1 VNLRH
6 LGWWWRKIGPVA
18 ILTLTLLKFLPFIGY
33 SHASIVQLAYANSNC
48 SLRKDALHFWTV
60 FSASFLEFLLLSLIY
75 WWTLIDSKDHRKW
88 RSGLAGSSIL
98 CSAVVLA
105 ALISSATGWKLP
117 WIRLLLLEVMEKE
130 ISRLK
135 ESTNDKHRSCYC
147 SSRYSFRYVAFT
159 SRTASPLKL
168 PPRVVEEYRT
178 KHQTNQCVSSIMVL
192 AVEEHLHQHQ
202 GNH

>member
-1 VNLRH
+1 MNLRH
-6 LGWWWRKIGPVA
+6 IGWWWRKLGPIA

-33 SHASIVQLAYANSNC
+33 SHASIVELAYANPNC

-60 FSASFLEFLLLSLIY
+60 FSASFVEFLLFSCMY
-75 WWTLIDSKDHRKW
+75 WWTLISSKDHRKW

-105 ALISSATGWKLP
+105 ALISSATGWRLP
-117 WIRLLLLEVMEKE
+117 WIRPLLLEVMEKV

-147 SSRYSFRYVAFT
+147 SSLYSFRYVAFT

-168 PPRVVEEYRT
+168 PPRVVKEYRT
-178 KHQTNQCVSSIMVL
+178 KHQTDQCVSSIMVL